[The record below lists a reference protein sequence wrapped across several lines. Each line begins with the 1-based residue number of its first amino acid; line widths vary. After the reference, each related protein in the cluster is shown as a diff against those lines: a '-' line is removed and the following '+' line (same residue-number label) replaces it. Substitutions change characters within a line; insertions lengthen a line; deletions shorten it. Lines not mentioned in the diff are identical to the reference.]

1 MNKLLFNPKTN
12 TMKKTT
18 YEAFTAPF
26 TPPGTDITPEKAADP
41 IGHVVFKQ
49 RKSVEILSP
58 YVEAYYNA
66 NENRLSLN
74 AIVYVTSKV
83 IAANNGMLDY
93 SVLQNTYI
101 DLDGHAQLQFFIVY
115 DMPEELSGDLSIYE
129 IVFDANSDI
138 FIGGLSNLKTI
149 QTFLW
154 DKDPETSR
162 GTETPVRSI

>member
-1 MNKLLFNPKTN
+1 ME
-12 TMKKTT
+12 KTT
-18 YEAFTAPF
+18 LETFTVPF
-26 TPPGTDITPEKAADP
+26 TPPGTDITPLKAANP
-41 IGHVVFKQ
+41 IGQVVFQQ

-66 NENRLSLN
+66 NENTLSLN
-74 AIVYVTSKV
+74 AIVYVNSN
-83 IAANNGMLDY
+83 IIEENNGTLPY
-93 SVLQNTYI
+93 SVFQNTYI

-115 DMPEELSGDLSIYE
+115 DMPEELSGELSIYE
-129 IVFDANSDI
+129 II
-138 FIGGLSNLKTI
+138 FEADPKIFLGGLSNLKKI